1 MKWHGWSMNF
11 VAWTIRI
18 WCGKQGIRNE
28 IRNIFNLTFHWK
40 KWSPDIKEETLLF
53 KLRRILWPWIHKR
66 VPDRMWICLRGWIT
80 YTKWFETKH
89 GRKQLHSNT
98 TDVIAQ
104 VQMQSIICQMFLA
117 MPLRLQND
125 LISLINHSSYDYR
138 YCIIENHCKIAFLVP
153 EKVWCLLSS
162 IRKRASAVNDTNII
176 ATCSEYLHE
185 GREHDSFF
193 PNQNDRMRAKR
204 RQRNH

>member
-1 MKWHGWSMNF
+1 
-11 VAWTIRI
+11 
-18 WCGKQGIRNE
+18 
-28 IRNIFNLTFHWK
+28 
-40 KWSPDIKEETLLF
+40 
-53 KLRRILWPWIHKR
+53 
-66 VPDRMWICLRGWIT
+66 
-80 YTKWFETKH
+80 
-89 GRKQLHSNT
+89 
-98 TDVIAQ
+98 
-104 VQMQSIICQMFLA
+104 MQSIICQMFLA

-193 PNQNDRMRAKR
+193 SEPKWQNESEETAKKPLGKHCLPNTFSVNKNSVTSLIFVYTNLCERVVVVSKHMNRA
-204 RQRNH
+204 